1 MSRVL
6 GRASRRWVLRHPWQI
21 GLSALGVALGV
32 AVVLAVDLAIGSARR
47 AFTLSS
53 ESVAGH
59 ATHEIV
65 GGSGG
70 VPDSVFP
77 RVASLPG
84 VVAAAPVVAADVVA
98 DSAALRLLGVD
109 PFSEAP
115 FRPYLAR
122 GPGGPT
128 SALLMR
134 PGAALVSLATA
145 RRLGVT
151 EGDTLRLESGGRPG
165 QVWIAGVL
173 DPADALSRQAL
184 DGLLVTDIATAQDL
198 AGERRLNRIELEL
211 GQPRGEGADGG
222 QGRGPAS
229 AEARQA
235 RDGAGAGT
243 EVEARV
249 RAVLGPGLE
258 LRSAGS
264 GTASMREMT
273 SAFDL
278 NLRALGLLALVF
290 GVFLIYNSMTF
301 SVVQRRQLI
310 GTLRVLG
317 VTRGEV
323 FRMVAGESAVLGVV
337 GTAAGLILGLVLANL
352 LLGMVARTINDLYFA
367 VQVRELSLPAPAL
380 AKAVLL
386 GVGGTLVAGLPA
398 ALEATQARPRN
409 TLMRSQL
416 EARLHAALPWLS
428 GGGVALAGLGGLV
441 LWLSGRDLTGS
452 FTGLFGIIFGCALL
466 IPAVTLGLMR
476 LLKPAAGRLFGI
488 LGRMAAG
495 GVANGLSRTAPAI
508 AALTIAVAVAV
519 GVGVMIESFRGTVVR
534 WLDHTLLADIYV
546 SAPGPARGGPGG
558 ALEPAAVAAI
568 EQAPGVRRIRRY
580 RTTTVLYGDDR
591 AMVTLMAIDPDSLV
605 REAFDILEG
614 NLATFWPA
622 FRAGRMVAASES
634 FAYRHRLHP
643 GDHVRLWTPAGPRTF
658 PVGVVYRG
666 YGSDQGR
673 LMMAR
678 PAYVGLWH
686 DSTVTSV
693 GAFVQPGASVKDVVD
708 GIRRATAPSQ
718 HLFVRSNRALR
729 DASMQVFDRTFAITA
744 VLRLLALIVAFVGV
758 VSALMALQLEKA
770 RELGVLRANG
780 LTPRQVWQLVASQS
794 GLMGFAAGLMSIP
807 IGLLLAAL
815 MIFVVN
821 RRSFGWTIDMAP
833 APGILAQ
840 ALGLAV
846 LAALLAGLYP
856 SWRMARTPPAE
867 ALREGL

>member
-53 ESVAGH
+53 EAVAGR

-70 VPDSVFP
+70 VPDSVFT
-77 RVASLPG
+77 RVVSLPG
-84 VVAAAPVVAADVVA
+84 VTAAAPIVTADVVA

-109 PFSEAP
+109 PLSEAP
-115 FRPYLAR
+115 FRPYLGR
-122 GPGGPT
+122 NPGGSV
-128 SALLMR
+128 SASLLR
-134 PGAALVSLATA
+134 PGAALLSRTTA
-145 RRLGVT
+145 RRLGVAA
-151 EGDTLRLESGGRPG
+151 GDTLRLDANGRRG
-165 QVWIAGVL
+165 TVWIAGIL
-173 DPADALSRQAL
+173 DPEDALSRQAL

-198 AGERRLNRIELEL
+198 RGATRLDRIELEL
-211 GQPRGEGADGG
+211 RTPG
-222 QGRGPAS
+222 
-229 AEARQA
+229 AEARI
-235 RDGAGAGT
+235 RS
-243 EVEARV
+243 
-249 RAVLGPGLE
+249 VLRPGLE
-258 LRSAGS
+258 LRGAGS

-273 SAFDL
+273 NAFDL

-301 SVVQRRQLI
+301 SVVQRRGLI

-317 VTRGEV
+317 VTRREV
-323 FRMVAGESAVLGVV
+323 FRMVAGEAAVLGVV
-337 GTAAGLILGLVLANL
+337 GTAVGLVLGSGLADL
-352 LLGMVARTINDLYFA
+352 LLRMVARTINDLYFA
-367 VQVRELSLPAPAL
+367 VQVRELTLPAPAL

-386 GVGGTLVAGLPA
+386 GVGGTLVAGMPA
-398 ALEATQARPRN
+398 ALEATQARPRGA
-409 TLMRSQL
+409 LLRSEL
-416 EARLHAALPWLS
+416 EERLHRALPWLS
-428 GGGVALAGLGGLV
+428 GGGVALAGLGGTV
-441 LWLSGRDLTGS
+441 LWLSGRDLTSS
-452 FTGLFGIIFGCALL
+452 FAGLFGIIFGCALL
-466 IPAVTLGLMR
+466 IPLATLGLMR
-476 LLKPAAGRLFGI
+476 LFRPVAGALFGI

-508 AALTIAVAVAV
+508 AALAIAVAVAV

-546 SAPGPARGGPGG
+546 SAPGPARSGPGG
-558 ALEPAAVAAI
+558 ALDPAAVAAI
-568 EQAPGVRRIRRY
+568 ERVPGVERIRRY
-580 RTTTVLYGDDR
+580 RTTTVLYGDGGEM
-591 AMVTLMAIDPDSLV
+591 AGIMAIDPDSLV
-605 REAFDILEG
+605 REAFEVVKGDLS
-614 NLATFWPA
+614 AFWPA
-622 FRAGRMVAASES
+622 FRAGRVVAVSEP
-634 FAYRHRLHP
+634 FAYRHRLDP
-643 GDHVRLWTPAGPRTF
+643 GDTVQVWTPGGPRTF
-658 PVGVVYRG
+658 PVGLVYRE

-678 PAYVGLWH
+678 PTYLRLWH
-686 DSTVTSV
+686 DPVVTSV
-693 GAFVQPGASVKDVVD
+693 GVFVRPGRSVDDVVD
-708 GIRRATAPSQ
+708 AIRRATAPAQ
-718 HLFVRSNRALR
+718 RLYVRSNRGLR
-729 DASMQVFDRTFAITA
+729 DASLQVFDRTFAITA

-758 VSALMALQLEKA
+758 VSALMALQLEKT

-780 LTPRQVWQLVASQS
+780 LTPRQVWQLVSSQS
-794 GLMGFAAGLMSIP
+794 GLMGLAAGLLAIP

-833 APGILAQ
+833 APGILVQ
-840 ALGLAV
+840 ALVLAV
-846 LAALLAGLYP
+846 LAALLAGVYP

>member
-1 MSRVL
+1 M

-53 ESVAGH
+53 EAVAGR

-70 VPDSVFP
+70 VPDTVFT
-77 RVASLPG
+77 RVLSLPG
-84 VVAAAPVVAADVVA
+84 VIAAAPIVTADVAA

-122 GPGGPT
+122 TPGGAAQAP
-128 SALLMR
+128 LLL
-134 PGAALVSLATA
+134 PGAALVSQTTA

-151 EGDTLRLESGGRPG
+151 AGDSLRLDAGGRRG
-165 QVWIAGVL
+165 TVWIAGIL
-173 DPADALSRQAL
+173 DPEDALSRQAL

-198 AGERRLNRIELEL
+198 VGTTLLDRIELEL
-211 GQPRGEGADGG
+211 GETQGGA
-222 QGRGPAS
+222 
-229 AEARQA
+229 
-235 RDGAGAGT
+235 
-243 EVEARV
+243 VEARV
-249 RAVLGPGLE
+249 RSVLGPGLE
-258 LRSAGS
+258 LRPAGS

-301 SVVQRRQLI
+301 SVVQRRGLI

-317 VTRGEV
+317 ATRGEV
-323 FRMVAGESAVLGVV
+323 FRMVAGEAAVLGVV
-337 GTAAGLILGLVLANL
+337 GTAAGLLLGLGLADL
-352 LLGMVARTINDLYFA
+352 LLRMVARTINDLYFA
-367 VQVRELSLPAPAL
+367 VQVRELTLPAPAL

-386 GVGGTLVAGLPA
+386 GVGGTLVAGMPA
-398 ALEATQARPRN
+398 ALEATQARPRGA
-409 TLMRSQL
+409 LLRSEL
-416 EARLHAALPWLS
+416 EGRLRRALPWLS
-428 GGGVALAGLGGLV
+428 AGGLVLGGLGAAV

-452 FTGLFGIIFGCALL
+452 FAGLFGIIFGCALL
-466 IPAVTLGLMR
+466 IPAATLWLMR
-476 LLKPAAGRLFGI
+476 LFRPLAGGLFGI

-495 GVANGLSRTAPAI
+495 GVAGGLSRTAPAI
-508 AALTIAVAVAV
+508 AALSIAVAVAV

-568 EQAPGVRRIRRY
+568 EHVPGVQRIRRY

-591 AMVTLMAIDPDSLV
+591 ELAGIMAIDPDSLV
-605 REAFDILEG
+605 RDAFEVVKGDLS
-614 NLATFWPA
+614 TFWPA
-622 FRAGRMVAASES
+622 FRSGRVVAVSEP
-634 FAYRHRLHP
+634 FAYRHRLEP
-643 GDHVRLWTPAGPRTF
+643 GDTARVWTPGGPHAF
-658 PVGVVYRG
+658 PVGLVYRE

-673 LMMAR
+673 LMIAR
-678 PAYVGLWH
+678 SEYLRLWH
-686 DSTVTSV
+686 DPVVTSV
-693 GAFVQPGASVKDVVD
+693 GVFVRSGRSVNDVVD
-708 GIRRATAPSQ
+708 AIRRATAPTQ
-718 HLFVRSNRALR
+718 RLFVRSNRGLR
-729 DASMQVFDRTFAITA
+729 DASLQVFDRTFAITA

-780 LTPRQVWQLVASQS
+780 LTPGQVWQLVSSQS
-794 GLMGFAAGLMSIP
+794 GLMGLAAGLLALP

-833 APGILAQ
+833 APGILVQ
-840 ALGLAV
+840 ALGIAV

-867 ALREGL
+867 ALREGP